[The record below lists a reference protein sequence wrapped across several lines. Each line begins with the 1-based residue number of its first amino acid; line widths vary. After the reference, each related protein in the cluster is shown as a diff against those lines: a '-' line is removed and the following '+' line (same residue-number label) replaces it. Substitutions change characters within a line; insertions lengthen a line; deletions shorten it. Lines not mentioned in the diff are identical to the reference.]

1 MPCTDQT
8 ESLHLLLDE
17 QDCVQ
22 TFQLRKISCGRA
34 VGEETLLPYI
44 QGKSIDEIIAGT
56 VTELVPDLDRYRR
69 IDEFL
74 LFKQF
79 FSVRAALLVL
89 VGQSSGQPQQA
100 FVMEE
105 LLIDEDM
112 TQIKGEIA
120 VNLISEEIRACG
132 SCKSCRPLPSHL
144 QDIADS
150 LVQAS

>member
-8 ESLHLLLDE
+8 ETLHLTLDE
-17 QDCVQ
+17 KDHIQS
-22 TFQLRKISCGRA
+22 FQLRKISCGRT

-44 QGKSIDEIIAGT
+44 QGVSANEIIAGT
-56 VTELVPDLDRYRR
+56 VPEFVPDLHQHRR

-79 FSVRAALLVL
+79 YSVRAALLVL
-89 VGQSSGQPQQA
+89 VGEMSGEPAQA

-105 LLIDEDM
+105 LLLDEGM

-132 SCKSCRPLPSHL
+132 SCKSCRPLPPNL
-144 QDIADS
+144 QTIAET

>member
-8 ESLHLLLDE
+8 ESLHLILDD
-17 QDCVQ
+17 QDRIEL
-22 TFQLRKISCGRA
+22 FQLRKISCGRT

-44 QGKSIDEIIAGT
+44 QGKSIDDIIAGT
-56 VTELVPDLDRYRR
+56 VPEMVPDLQSYRR
-69 IDEFL
+69 AEEFL

-79 FSVRAALLVL
+79 FSIRAALLVL
-89 VGQSSGQPQQA
+89 VGRSSGQAEQP

-105 LLIDEDM
+105 LAMDNDK

-120 VNLISEEIRACG
+120 VNMISEEIRACG
-132 SCKSCRPLPSHL
+132 SCKSCRPLSPEL
-144 QDIADS
+144 QEIATS